1 MAASARDIRVLGA
14 MARRL
19 NKACGKPGLPPL
31 LLLTDPKRTPDPLA
45 AAARLPRG
53 AGVIYR
59 HFGAPDRAVIAR
71 RLALLCRRRG
81 MKLLIGADATLAG
94 RVGASG
100 VHLPERLARLAPSL
114 RRRRPD
120 WLIALAAHR
129 PGRVPPDVD
138 ALILAPLLP
147 SASPSA
153 ARPLGARRG
162 GAIAARAQAPV
173 YALGGISARSIAR
186 TRLGAFAGIA
196 AIEGLAGA

>member
-14 MARRL
+14 IARRL
-19 NKACGKPGLPPL
+19 NKTRGRPGLPPL

-59 HFGAPDRAVIAR
+59 HFGARDRRVVAR

-81 MKLLIGADATLAG
+81 LKLLIGADEVLAG

-100 VHLPERLARLAPSL
+100 VHLPERLARLAPAL
-114 RRRRPD
+114 RRRRPA
-120 WLIALAAHR
+120 WLITAAAHR
-129 PGRVPPDVD
+129 PGQAPASVD
-138 ALILAPLLP
+138 ALVLAPLLQ
-147 SASPSA
+147 SSSPSA
-153 ARPLGARRG
+153 IRPLGARRG
-162 GAIAARAQAPV
+162 AAIASFAHAPV

-186 TRLGAFAGIA
+186 TRLGAFAGLA
-196 AIEGLAGA
+196 AIEGLS